1 MRKSGL
7 RAENEKIRFDKI
19 FWNEN
24 VCALS
29 ACLSAKQMQLY
40 LITGICATLI
50 SDQGHRADMG
60 RFRPVCGKCMRATD
74 WAEKGNGVKH
84 SENVGAF
91 MANCDFEV
99 VFEMIY

>member
-1 MRKSGL
+1 MR
-7 RAENEKIRFDKI
+7 
-19 FWNEN
+19 
-24 VCALS
+24 
-29 ACLSAKQMQLY
+29 
-40 LITGICATLI
+40 
-50 SDQGHRADMG
+50 
-60 RFRPVCGKCMRATD
+60 KCMRATD